1 MSFEQNIVAESWI
14 ASTDLRSHAWKI
26 VDMAGADFK
35 VTLAA
40 ANKGYG
46 VVHVPAN
53 AGENVSIATDGIVM
67 VMTGAAVSRNEEL
80 TAAAT
85 GFAVTAA
92 SPTVAAGQMIIGT
105 AITGAASG
113 MLAPVRLRRYYRVAS
128 NV

>member
-1 MSFEQNIVAESWI
+1 MYEQNVVSESFI
-14 ASTDLRSHAWKI
+14 ASTDLRSHQYKI
-26 VDMAGADFK
+26 VDFAAADFK

-46 VVHVPAN
+46 VVHTGGN
-53 AGENVSIATDGIVM
+53 AGEHVSIATDGIVM
-67 VMTGAAVSRNEEL
+67 VMTGAAVLRGEEL

-92 SPTVAAGQMIIGT
+92 SPTLAAGQMVIGT
-105 AITGAASG
+105 ALVGAASG

>member
-1 MSFEQNIVAESWI
+1 MYEQNVVTESFI
-14 ASTDLRSHAWKI
+14 ASTDLRSHQFKV
-26 VDMAGADFK
+26 VDLSGDFK

-46 VVHVPAN
+46 VVHTGGN
-53 AGENVSIATDGIVM
+53 AGEHVSIATDGIVM
-67 VMTGAAVSRNEEL
+67 VMAGAAVSRNEEL

-85 GFAVTAA
+85 GFVVTAA
-92 SPTVAAGQMIIGT
+92 SPTLAAGQMIIGT
-105 AITGAASG
+105 ALIGVASG